1 MQISGPQGTS
11 VQAAGMSEAA
21 KEYTI
26 DLPDLKKQ
34 YEVWF
39 DDSGTPVKF
48 NMIGDG
54 STVTFTLQSKTPVN
68 ALVANAQAQNP
79 QIEIAAKK

>member
-1 MQISGPQGTS
+1 
-11 VQAAGMSEAA
+11 
-21 KEYTI
+21 
-26 DLPDLKKQ
+26 
-34 YEVWF
+34 
-39 DDSGTPVKF
+39 
-48 NMIGDG
+48 MIGDG